1 MTFWIVAAALAVGIG
16 VLLALALIRGRPGA
30 EPPAAYDL
38 RVYRDQLGE
47 IERDAAR
54 GIISGDE
61 AERMRSEVSRRILAA
76 DAQLRA
82 GGAAGGQPRAAGP
95 VTAVVA
101 VVALTGGGLL
111 LYSVVGAPGYRD
123 MPLGSRIAASD
134 AARADRLGQE
144 AAEDRFG
151 PKEPETPE
159 NVSPEQLALV
169 ERLREVVATRPEDQ
183 QGLRFLVRSEAALGR
198 MQAARAAQEKLV
210 ALRGDAASASDHTTL
225 AELMIE
231 AAGGYVS
238 ADAEAELREA
248 LARDPRTPTARF
260 YLGLYFLQVDR
271 PDRAFRLW
279 RDLLEE
285 SLEDAPWVPVIR
297 AEIGAVARAAG
308 VDYEP
313 PAPRQAQDS
322 MMPPGPSA
330 GDVAAAEEMDPA
342 ARNEMI
348 RGMVARL
355 SDRLAR
361 EGGPAEDW
369 ARLINAYGVLG
380 EQETA
385 SRIWAEARENFAGDP
400 ERLDLIRQAAR
411 AAGILE

>member
-101 VVALTGGGLL
+101 VVALTAGGLL

-151 PKEPETPE
+151 PEEPETPAD
-159 NVSPEQLALV
+159 VSPEQLALV

-198 MQAARAAQEKLV
+198 MQAARAAQERLV
-210 ALRGDAASASDHTTL
+210 ALRGDAASASDHATL

-285 SLEDAPWVPVIR
+285 SREDAPWVPVIR

-313 PAPRQAQDS
+313 PAPRQAQDG

-330 GDVAAAEEMDPA
+330 GDVAAAEEMDPE

-348 RGMVARL
+348 RGMVTRL

-411 AAGILE
+411 AAGVLE

>member
-1 MTFWIVAAALAVGIG
+1 MSFWIIAAALAVGIG
-16 VLLALALIRGRPGA
+16 VTLALALIRGRPGA
-30 EPPAAYDL
+30 EPPAAFDL

-54 GIISGDE
+54 GVISGDE
-61 AERMRSEVSRRILAA
+61 AERLRAEVSRRILAA
-76 DAQLRA
+76 DARLRA
-82 GGAAGGQPRAAGP
+82 GGATGGQPRAAALAMAAG
-95 VTAVVA
+95 AVIVLA
-101 VVALTGGGLL
+101 AGGLL
-111 LYSVVGAPGYRD
+111 LYSALGAPGYRD
-123 MPLGSRIAASD
+123 MPFGARIAASD
-134 AARADRLGQE
+134 AARADRLGQD
-144 AAEDRFG
+144 AAESRFG
-151 PKEPETPE
+151 PGEPDAPGQA
-159 NVSPEQLALV
+159 SAEQLALV

-198 MQAARAAQEKLV
+198 MQAARAAQEKLI
-210 ALRGDAASASDHTTL
+210 ALRGDDASASDHATL

-238 ADAEAELREA
+238 TDAEAALRTA
-248 LARDPRTPTARF
+248 LEQDPRTPTARF

-285 SLEDAPWVPVIR
+285 SREDAPWVPVIR
-297 AEIGAVARAAG
+297 AEIGEIARAAG
-308 VDYEP
+308 VRYEA
-313 PAPRQAQDS
+313 PAPRGGEGL
-322 MMPPGPSA
+322 MPPGPSE
-330 GDVAAAEEMDPA
+330 GDIAAAEEMDPE
-342 ARNEMI
+342 ARDEMV

-380 EQETA
+380 ERDA
-385 SRIWAEARENFAGDP
+385 ARRIWAEARESFAGDP
-400 ERLDLIRQAAR
+400 ELLALLRRAAR
-411 AAGILE
+411 SAGVVE